1 MASPRRLDIVD
12 LGDDPLDHDGAVVVI
27 DVIRAFTSAA
37 VAFTAGARRITCV
50 ASLEEAFA
58 WRDRDP
64 SVVLLGE
71 EHGQRPDGF
80 DLGNSPVEIAAAA
93 AAGALAGAS
102 LVQRTSNGT
111 RGLAA
116 TTATVVLAAAATS
129 AAATTAHL
137 DAHHP
142 GLDVL
147 FVCTGATEEDRACAE
162 YMVALLRHGHGD
174 RARLVTGIEAGARA
188 HEEHWRQFH
197 GEAGVRAFRAD
208 LVHCTA
214 VDAHPVAMVG
224 TRRSDGVVLAP
235 HRAQ

>member
-12 LGDDPLDHDGAVVVI
+12 LGDDPLDHHGAVVVI

-93 AAGALAGAS
+93 GTLAGAS

-116 TTATVVLAAAATS
+116 TTSAVVLAAAATT

-137 DAHHP
+137 ATHHP

-147 FVCTGATEEDRACAE
+147 FVCTGATAEDRACAE

-174 RARLVTGIEAGARA
+174 RERLVGGIEAGARA

-208 LVHCTA
+208 VAHCTA

-224 TRRSDGVVLAP
+224 TRLGDEVVLAP
-235 HRAQ
+235 RRAQ